1 MEQEVKVEGKRE
13 EYVCRETG
21 LYLTNPVDISFYMC
35 DQNDEVLRNL
45 LLGKFTKEGKYS
57 IDRDYLI
64 ELVKIKKTIAE
75 KKENV
80 YLLKAKLLEIELKFT
95 LTIENF
101 EQDKKIATLCFV
113 EVNNKIDDTKEVLK
127 TIVARYKDDADIY
140 FLEKAFKVFNVKT
153 QEGIDGDDIN
163 EEELSNIL
171 RRYKEMLMLRKKRVE
186 SLDYICNTYID
197 QVLSILRRYPSK
209 FSEYVLRKYG
219 EKLLEFND
227 GFGKLLYFV
236 KMKNMLDKIIAGA
249 ILEQRDPTVA
259 MLLEKAKSEFVENY
273 KTMHKELL
281 AEQEKAPAPKKTEE
295 KAKAASGS
303 SGGAKKGG
311 KAKKKAAA
319 KAKPKAKGK
328 AAGTQYYA
336 PYTPPQETK
345 KETPKEEQKKPD
357 VNRVELS
364 MKFIDKMLGEMEKK
378 NEAIAKNAF
387 FNVIQPTALKTSEKS
402 NEMTL

>member
-57 IDRDYLI
+57 IDRDYLV

-75 KKENV
+75 KKENA

-163 EEELSNIL
+163 EEELANIL
-171 RRYKEMLMLRKKRVE
+171 RRYKEMLMLKKKRVE

-219 EKLLEFND
+219 EKLLEFKD
-227 GFGKLLYFV
+227 GFGKPLYFV

-295 KAKAASGS
+295 KAKVASGS

-345 KETPKEEQKKPD
+345 KEAPKEEQK
-357 VNRVELS
+357 NLEASLVEQSIELINQ
-364 MKFIDKMLGEMEKK
+364 MIKKMQKE
-378 NEAIAKNAF
+378 NEEIAKNVFLSA
-387 FNVIQPTALKTSEKS
+387 IHPTATKTAEKS
-402 NEMTL
+402 NEMSL